1 MKKKIEIKWKKKIR
15 KKKKTLKATEYSLLK
30 YIE

>member
-1 MKKKIEIKWKKKIR
+1 MKKKNFNKVKEKN